1 MKTTNA
7 VCAASAPKGWRPYR
21 LINRIPESRAVTSFY
36 FKAADGK
43 PLPAYRAGQY
53 MAVKMPGIDHPL
65 KYIISCSANSVLL
78 RLTVETD
85 ELPSVTGVNGFFDRL
100 KIGDTVELSEPMG
113 DFVIDPLESPVVLIA
128 EGLGVSALVAMLSEL
143 STEQPMRSVDTFY
156 STVNGVFFPLR
167 DDLKAIAKRLPNG
180 SLTVFYTDPL
190 NTETAGVDYTLAGEI
205 TIGSIGSACL
215 NPEADYYI
223 CGGLKFIEE
232 LSKGLARLGTKAS
245 RIHMLCID
253 GDDNS

>member
-7 VCAASAPKGWRPYR
+7 VCAASAPEGWRPYR

-43 PLPAYRAGQY
+43 PLPAYRAGQFT
-53 MAVKMPGIDHPL
+53 AVKAPGIEPR
-65 KYIISCSANSVLL
+65 KYILSCSANNVLL
-78 RLTVETD
+78 RLTVKTD
-85 ELPSVTGVNGFFDRL
+85 ELPSVTGIAGYFDRL

-113 DFVIDPLESPVVLIA
+113 EFVIDPAEYPVVLLA

-143 STEQPMRSVDTFY
+143 STEQPLRSVDTFY
-156 STVNGVFFPLR
+156 STANGVFFPLR
-167 DDLKAIAKRLPNG
+167 DELKAIAKRLPNG

-190 NTETAGVDYTLAGEI
+190 NSETAGVDYTLAGEI
-205 TIGSIGSACL
+205 SIGAIGSACL

-223 CGGLKFIEE
+223 CGGLKFIER

-253 GDDNS
+253 GGDKS